1 MKQIVLT
8 LLCLTFTI
16 HLFAKSTSTDST
28 ATIIQSLEAEEI
40 GKGKVTIRQDS
51 RIESLLGRRT
61 ETTTVRNNFTV
72 GKGLRVQIYSGN
84 NQNTSK
90 REASERKAVI
100 SRDMPEVETYITFK
114 SPFWRLRA
122 GDCRTYE
129 EAHEIL
135 RKIKE
140 LFPQYGKET
149 YIVKDDIKIYR

>member
-1 MKQIVLT
+1 MQ
-8 LLCLTFTI
+8 
-16 HLFAKSTSTDST
+16 LFAKSTSSDST

-40 GKGKVTIRQDS
+40 GKGKVTIHQDS
-51 RIESLLGRRT
+51 RIENLLGKRGGA
-61 ETTTVRNNFTV
+61 TVSHSNFVV
-72 GKGLRVQIYSGN
+72 GKGFRVQIYSGN

-90 REASERKAVI
+90 REALERKAVI
-100 SRDMPEVETYITFK
+100 SRDMPELETYISFK

-135 RKIKE
+135 RKIKD

-149 YIVKDDIKIYR
+149 YIVKENIKIYR